1 MITKEE
7 LLNLLDSTE
16 TYRVEKTIS
25 TTNMDKFCE
34 AICAFANDMPNSKKN
49 GYLLI
54 GVNDDGSRCGL
65 KATDELLLKLSAIRT
80 DGNILPLPVMN
91 VDTIPFDD
99 GEVLVIEVTPSVLP
113 PVRYRGRTYIRISAR
128 KGIATREEEDILVER
143 RSVNFPTFDTTPCP
157 EATIDDIDTELITR
171 TYLPRAINPEVLA
184 QDTRSLKEQ
193 LAALR
198 LYDLKTDHPT
208 NAAIILFGKR
218 PEYFLLGNY
227 IQFVRFKGVSN
238 AADVINQFEFKG
250 SLASILPKL
259 DTFIETSVIQN
270 RPVPVSVLKEENK
283 YNYPLWAIRELMMN
297 AVMHRDYKTHTP
309 TKLYQYSDHLE
320 ITNAGGLYGNARPE
334 NFPNVND
341 YRNPIV
347 AEALKTMGYVNMFN
361 RGVARVQSLLE
372 ENGNGHATFVID
384 RITTFGV
391 NIKNASLNDAIEV
404 VPEVDATPKTTL
416 KTTLKTTAKIIEVIE
431 NNPSITRQEIAEALD
446 ITLDGVKWQLNKLKK
461 EGTIKREGSSRNGKW
476 VVIRK

>member
-7 LLNLLDSTE
+7 LLGLLKSTE
-16 TYRVEKTIS
+16 TYRIEKTIL

-34 AICAFANDMPNSKKN
+34 AICAFANDMPNSKKK

-54 GVNDDGSRCGL
+54 GVNDDGSRSGL

-80 DGNILPLPVMN
+80 DGNILPLPVMS
-91 VDTIPFDD
+91 VDFIPFED
-99 GEVLVIEVTPSVLP
+99 GDVIVVEVAPSILP
-113 PVRYRGRTYIRISAR
+113 PVRYRGRTFIRISAR
-128 KGIATREEEDILVER
+128 KDIATREEEDILVER
-143 RSVNFPTFDTTPCP
+143 RSANFPTFDTTPCI

-171 TYLPRAINPEVLA
+171 TYLPRAINPDVLA

-198 LYDLKTDHPT
+198 LYDLNTDHPT

-227 IQFVRFKGVSN
+227 IQFVRFKGKDN
-238 AADVINQFEFKG
+238 AGDILNQFEFKG
-250 SLASILPKL
+250 SLAVVLPKL
-259 DTFIETSVIQN
+259 DTFIETSVVQS
-270 RPVPVSVLKEENK
+270 RPVPVSALKEENK

-320 ITNAGGLYGNARPE
+320 IVNAGGLYGNARPE

-361 RGVARVQSLLE
+361 RGVARVQTQLE
-372 ENGNGHATFVID
+372 ANGNGRADFVVD

-391 NIKNASLNDAIEV
+391 NIKDASLNDV
-404 VPEVDATPKTTL
+404 VGTETTTKTTI
-416 KTTLKTTAKIIEVIE
+416 KTTTKIVEIIAK
-431 NNPSITRQEIAEALD
+431 NPQISRQELAEMFN
-446 ITLDGVKWQLNKLKK
+446 ITLYGIDWHLRKLREDGI
-461 EGTIKREGSSRNGKW
+461 IKREGGSRNGKW
-476 VVIRK
+476 IVIKK

>member
-1 MITKEE
+1 MITKDE
-7 LLNLLDSTE
+7 LLDLLKSTE

-54 GVNDDGSRCGL
+54 GVNDDGSRNGL
-65 KATDELLLKLSAIRT
+65 KVTDELLLKLSAIRT
-80 DGNILPLPVMN
+80 DGNILPLPVMT
-91 VDTIPFDD
+91 VDYIPFED
-99 GEVLVIEVTPSVLP
+99 GDVVVVEVTPSVLP
-113 PVRYRGRTYIRISAR
+113 PVRYRGRTFIRVSAR
-128 KGIATREEEDILVER
+128 KDIATREEEDILVER
-143 RSVNFPTFDTTPCP
+143 RSANFPTFDTTPCA
-157 EATIDDIDTELITR
+157 EATIDDIDTELIAR
-171 TYLPRAINPEVLA
+171 TYLPRAINTEVLA

-198 LYDLKTDHPT
+198 LYDLNTDHPT

-227 IQFVRFKGVSN
+227 IQFVRFKGVDN
-238 AADVINQFEFKG
+238 ATDITNQFEFKG
-250 SLASILPKL
+250 SLVAMLPKL
-259 DTFIETSVIQN
+259 DTFIETSLIQS
-270 RPVPVSVLKEENK
+270 RPVAVSALKEENK
-283 YNYPLWAIRELMMN
+283 YNYPLWAVRELMMN

-309 TKLYQYSDHLE
+309 TKLYQYIDHLE

-334 NFPNVND
+334 NFPMVND

-347 AEALKTMGYVNMFN
+347 AEALKIMGYVNMFN

-372 ENGNGHATFVID
+372 QNGNGRANFVID

-391 NIKNASLNDAIEV
+391 NIKDASMNDVIE
-404 VPEVDATPKTTL
+404 TKTTT
-416 KTTLKTTAKIIEVIE
+416 KTTTKNTIKIVEMIAE
-431 NNPSITRQEIAEALD
+431 NPKISRQELAEMFE
-446 ITLDGVKWQLNKLKK
+446 ITLYGVDWHLRKLREDGI
-461 EGTIKREGSSRNGKW
+461 IKREGSSRNGKW
-476 VVIRK
+476 VVIKK

>member
-1 MITKEE
+1 MITREE
-7 LLNLLDSTE
+7 LLDLLKSTE

-34 AICAFANDMPNSKKN
+34 AICAFANDMPNSKKK

-80 DGNILPLPVMN
+80 DGNILPLPVMS
-91 VDTIPFDD
+91 VDYIPFED
-99 GEVLVIEVTPSVLP
+99 GDVIVVEVVPSILP
-113 PVRYRGRTYIRISAR
+113 PVRYRGRTFIRISAR
-128 KGIATREEEDILVER
+128 KDIATREEEDILVER
-143 RSVNFPTFDTTPCP
+143 RSANFPTFDTTPCP
-157 EATIDDIDTELITR
+157 EATLDDIDTELITR

-227 IQFVRFKGVSN
+227 IQFVRFKGVDN
-238 AADVINQFEFKG
+238 AADITNQFEFKG
-250 SLASILPKL
+250 SLATVLPKL
-259 DTFIETSVIQN
+259 DTFIETSLIES
-270 RPVPVSVLKEENK
+270 RPVAVSALKEENK
-283 YNYPLWAIRELMMN
+283 YNYPLWAVRELMMN

-309 TKLYQYSDHLE
+309 TKLYQYADHLE

-361 RGVARVQSLLE
+361 RGVARVQTLLE
-372 ENGNGHATFVID
+372 ENGNGRANFVID

-391 NIKNASLNDAIEV
+391 NIKDASLNDV
-404 VPEVDATPKTTL
+404 VEGETTL
-416 KTTLKTTAKIIEVIE
+416 KTTPKTTAKTTAKIIEAIE
-431 NNPSITRQEIAEALD
+431 NNPYITRQEIADTLS

-461 EGTIKREGSSRNGKW
+461 EGSIKREGSSRNGKW
-476 VVIRK
+476 VVIKK